1 MNNLRPATLDQF
13 VGQPAVRRIM
23 AVLIS
28 AARKRSEP
36 VPHTLMSGPP
46 GLGKTTLARIVA
58 GEMGGRLVE
67 MVGSSIKAPADLTQH
82 LLHLKANDV
91 LFIDEI
97 HAVPRRIEEILYPA
111 MEDNTVSVEQRG
123 FSDLMKQLGV
133 AHSEK
138 SVSTHRLPPFT
149 LIGATTLQG
158 LISAP
163 LRSRFR
169 QILELQPYTATEL
182 QRIVSGTAAK
192 LAFSLSD
199 DLALDIARRSRG
211 TARVAVSHLLWFR
224 DVVQGDG
231 RVATA
236 ELLRLAFDM
245 KGVDELGLTET
256 DRSYLRYLIEAE
268 DAVGLNTLASVLGE
282 SVETITESL
291 EPFLLRQGL
300 VERTAK
306 GRIPTAKARELFAE
320 VAA

>member
-1 MNNLRPATLDQF
+1 
-13 VGQPAVRRIM
+13 
-23 AVLIS
+23 
-28 AARKRSEP
+28 
-36 VPHTLMSGPP
+36 
-46 GLGKTTLARIVA
+46 
-58 GEMGGRLVE
+58 VE

-97 HAVPRRIEEILYPA
+97 HAIPRRIEETLYPA
-111 MEDNTVSVEQRG
+111 MEDGMVSVEQRG

-133 AHSEK
+133 ASHEK
-138 SVSTHRLPPFT
+138 SVTTHKLPPFT

-158 LISAP
+158 LVSAP

-169 QILELQPYTATEL
+169 QILDLQPYTPTEL
-182 QRIVSGTAAK
+182 QCIVSGTAAK

-199 DLALDIARRSRG
+199 NLALDIARRSRG

-231 RVATA
+231 GVATA
-236 ELLRLAFDM
+236 ELLAQAFQM

-256 DRSYLRYLIEAE
+256 DRSYLRYLVEAE

-291 EPFLLRQGL
+291 EPYLLRQGF

-306 GRIPTAKARELFAE
+306 GRLATAKARELFEE